1 MTRAEPPQGSLISY
15 CVSLLQ
21 AVGRTLD
28 GSPASERFSREFKV
42 LAERQLPRN
51 GAGVPDPYFDQVYR
65 EWLTL
70 GDPEHHLT
78 VLRYPVPEVALEALA
93 LALTHQMDAKSID
106 KLFSG
111 SRSRVSH
118 QSVLAWVKKALT
130 LSSLDEG
137 ARLSR
142 LVTAY
147 RNTRVIVKDGVRY
160 LSGVPFIPSPKPDH
174 VRLYKGSN
182 FYKGPAI
189 SSSQVGRPLEE
200 VLDGGE
206 HFLHQAEANIHSVRA
221 EAFHPDGVSVSTD
234 RSVSIG
240 YGSHIRIYD
249 VPDEVVARLPR
260 GALELSEY
268 VFRYSVPERFRVM
281 TLPRATFLE
290 AFKIQTLGSQ
300 SNSLLSL
307 AEQSGAEL
315 VRELGLD
322 RNLILLRGRSSLL
335 EALYLHR
342 TGDLGGHSIER
353 HTLQGF
359 AQFEKYSPRFPW
371 NRIPAPPNVHLK
383 RTLNMA
389 YALHDTGKPFA
400 GEMRVP
406 HEELS
411 AEILAQV
418 MNRAGFTKAE
428 VDLARALVGNDVIGS
443 TLQGKL
449 TPQEAFEKL
458 VEIAKKTNLSPRDFF
473 SLQSF
478 FYTMDASSYV
488 DLAALFTRE
497 FTPNG
502 EMLVPRG
509 EKFQVLRNLFENAI
523 FEEWGRAP

>member
-1 MTRAEPPQGSLISY
+1 MP
-15 CVSLLQ
+15 
-21 AVGRTLD
+21 
-28 GSPASERFSREFKV
+28 ERY
-42 LAERQLPRN
+42 L
-51 GAGVPDPYFDQVYR
+51 DQVYR

-78 VLRYPVPEVALEALA
+78 VLQYPVPEVALEALE
-93 LALTHQMDAKSID
+93 LAQKNKMDAKAIE
-106 KLFSG
+106 KRLARSG
-111 SRSRVSH
+111 LRASH
-118 QSVLAWVKKALT
+118 KSVLAWVKKALA

-137 ARLSR
+137 ARLMN
-142 LVTAY
+142 LVAAY

-160 LSGVPFIPSPKPDH
+160 LSGVPFIPAPKRGH
-174 VRLYKGSN
+174 VRMYKGSN

-206 HFLHQAEANIHSVRA
+206 HFLHQSDANMHSVRA

-234 RSVSIG
+234 KSVSMD

-249 VPDEVVARLPR
+249 IPDEVVARLPR

-281 TLPRATFLE
+281 TLPRATCLE
-290 AFKIQTLGSQ
+290 AFKVQTLGSQ
-300 SNSLLSL
+300 SSSLLRL

-322 RNLILLRGRSSLL
+322 GNLILLRGRSSRLG
-335 EALYLHR
+335 ALYQHR
-342 TGDLGGHSIER
+342 TGDLGGHSIEQ
-353 HTLQGF
+353 HTLQGV
-359 AQFEKYSPRFPW
+359 AQFEKYFPRFPW
-371 NRIPAPPNVHLK
+371 NRILAPPNVHLT

-389 YALHDTGKPFA
+389 YALHDTGKPLA
-400 GEMRVP
+400 GEIQVP

-488 DLAALFTRE
+488 DLAAFFTKE
-497 FTPNG
+497 STPNG
-502 EMLVPRG
+502 EMLVPRS

-523 FEEWGRAP
+523 FEE